1 MLLSYQN
8 HWLMI
13 KLSSLKNITNKNIVI
28 RVDMNVPIK
37 EGNVQDLTRIK
48 ACLPTIK
55 HALDQ
60 GAKILLLSHLGR
72 PTEGLYEEIFS
83 LKPVA
88 KAASEV
94 FGQEVEL
101 IKSIE
106 DPQIFQGNSSI
117 QLLENIRFFDGE
129 KANSKELGDK
139 LGNLGDLYV
148 FDAFGTSHREQA
160 STHSSIIH
168 ANEACSGILLE
179 QEVDALTKALNN
191 TQKPY
196 TAIIGGAKVSTK
208 LELIKNINSKADH
221 VIVGGGIANTFIK
234 AAGYEV
240 GQSLIEESMVGIAKE
255 LLDKGKVILPEKVI
269 TSETFEGKNI
279 SERNISDVGT
289 NEMILDQLVS
299 ERIKDIVLSSK
310 TILWNGP
317 LGVFEND
324 YFSKGTEGLSKE
336 IAKSNGFSIAGGGET
351 LSAINKFINK
361 DDVSYCS
368 TGGGA
373 FLEFMEGKDLPSI
386 QALKAKISR

>member
-1 MLLSYQN
+1 MN
-8 HWLMI
+8 
-13 KLSSLKNITNKNIVI
+13 KLSSLNIVGKNLVI

-37 EGNVQDLTRIK
+37 DGVVQDSTRIK

-55 HALDQ
+55 YALTQ
-60 GAKILLLSHLGR
+60 KAKILLVSHLGR
-72 PTEGLYEEIFS
+72 PVEGHFEEIFS

-88 KAASEV
+88 KFATEI

-101 IKSIE
+101 IKSFD
-106 DPQIFQGNSSI
+106 DPIIFNGNSSI

-129 KANSKELGDK
+129 KANAEELGDR

-179 QEVDALTKALNN
+179 QEIDALTKALDN
-191 TQKPY
+191 TESPY

-208 LELIKNINSKADH
+208 LELIQNINSKADH

-240 GQSLIEESMVGIAKE
+240 GLSLIEESMVDIAKD
-255 LLDKGKVILPEKVI
+255 LLSKGKVILPEKVI
-269 TSETFEGKNI
+269 TSETFEGQNI
-279 SERNISDVGT
+279 NQKSIEEVGV

-299 ERIKDIVLSSK
+299 ESIKDIVQSSK

-324 YFSKGTEGLSKE
+324 LFSKGTEELSIE
-336 IAKSNGFSIAGGGET
+336 IAKSEGFSVAGGGET

-386 QALKAKISR
+386 QALKSKT